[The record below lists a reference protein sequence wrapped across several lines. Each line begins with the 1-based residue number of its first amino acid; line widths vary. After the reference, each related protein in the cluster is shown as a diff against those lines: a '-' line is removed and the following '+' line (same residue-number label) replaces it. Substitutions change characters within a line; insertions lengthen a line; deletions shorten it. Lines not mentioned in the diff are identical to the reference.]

1 MFHNTAP
8 PRAEVLERQSSV
20 YPKEQNVML
29 RKGACVPFISAAINK
44 NIGNFQLS
52 LLGKQIKKKNLL
64 AYHKKNFTVSKTV
77 RWRREFMMEENVR
90 RNAISLAFRWNMI
103 FLWVAVC

>member
-29 RKGACVPFISAAINK
+29 QKGASVPFISAAINK
-44 NIGNFQLS
+44 NIENFQLN
-52 LLGKQIKKKNLL
+52 LLGKQIKKKKKICFLSIRKTLLL
-64 AYHKKNFTVSKTV
+64 AKQLSGGGNSWWK
-77 RWRREFMMEENVR
+77 RMWEEMQ
-90 RNAISLAFRWNMI
+90 SP
-103 FLWVAVC
+103 

>member
-20 YPKEQNVML
+20 YPKQQNVML
-29 RKGACVPFISAAINK
+29 QKGASVPFISAAINK

-52 LLGKQIKKKNLL
+52 LLGKQIKKKKICLLIIRKTLLL
-64 AYHKKNFTVSKTV
+64 AKQLGGGGNS
-77 RWRREFMMEENVR
+77 
-90 RNAISLAFRWNMI
+90 
-103 FLWVAVC
+103 

>member
-29 RKGACVPFISAAINK
+29 QKGACVPFISAAINK

-52 LLGKQIKKKNLL
+52 LLGKQIKKKICLLIIRKTLLL
-64 AYHKKNFTVSKTV
+64 AKQLGGGGNS
-77 RWRREFMMEENVR
+77 
-90 RNAISLAFRWNMI
+90 
-103 FLWVAVC
+103 